1 MGQSWSR
8 SGLPGGGDFYVGPI
22 YATSLSHDRQ
32 TEVRLGESDASGG
45 GGGASAT
52 TVQIGARGLLPLL
65 DVASNMRKQDVF
77 KRLGV
82 LVKTS
87 GSRLMQ
93 NAEVVVTDYYR
104 LEGKRLVPRDRVQG
118 PNPTNWQGVKGPAE
132 ASTGLRV
139 GDTLYAINHRLVV
152 NKSKGQV
159 LRQINSLL
167 DKSDG
172 TPVILT
178 WKHTEEIDST
188 PWELEVCLPPPE
200 GEFVQLENE
209 WGPAR
214 PTKISSVSI

>member
-8 SGLPGGGDFYVGPI
+8 NGLPGGGDFYVGPI

-32 TEVRLGESDASGG
+32 TEVRLGGIDANG
-45 GGGASAT
+45 SAAT
-52 TVQIGARGLLPLL
+52 QTVQIGPRGQLELL
-65 DVASNMRKQDVF
+65 DVPTNMRKQDVF

-104 LEGKRLVPRDRVQG
+104 MEGKRLVPRNRVQG
-118 PNPTNWQGVKGPAE
+118 PNPTNWQGVKGPGE
-132 ASTGLRV
+132 ASAGLRI

-159 LRQINSLL
+159 LRQISSLL
-167 DKSDG
+167 DKSDSA
-172 TPVILT
+172 PVILT
-178 WKHTEEIDST
+178 WKHTEDIDST

-200 GEFVQLENE
+200 GVYTQLENE

>member
-8 SGLPGGGDFYVGPI
+8 NGIPGGGDFYVGPI

-32 TEVRLGESDASGG
+32 TEVRV
-45 GGGASAT
+45 GGADGAD
-52 TVQIGARGLLPLL
+52 TVQVGPRGQLSFLETPT
-65 DVASNMRKQDVF
+65 MRRQDFF

-82 LVKTS
+82 VAKTR

-93 NAEVVVTDYYR
+93 NAEVVITDLYR
-104 LEGKRLVPRDRVQG
+104 LDGKRFVPRDRVLG
-118 PNPTNWQGVKGPAE
+118 PVPSNWHGQMGPAE
-132 ASTGLRV
+132 ASGGLRV

-152 NKSKGQV
+152 NKSRGQV

-167 DKSDG
+167 EKSDG
-172 TPVILT
+172 VPVLLT
-178 WKHTEEIDST
+178 FKHTEEVSAI
-188 PWELEVCLPPPE
+188 PWDLETSMPPPE
-200 GEFVQLENE
+200 GVWTQPENE

>member
-1 MGQSWSR
+1 MGQGLSR
-8 SGLPGGGDFYVGPI
+8 NGMPGGDFYVGPI

-32 TEVRLGESDASGG
+32 TEVRVGGLDANGNALDTAQIG
-45 GGGASAT
+45 PRGQLPYLEASA
-52 TVQIGARGLLPLL
+52 V
-65 DVASNMRKQDVF
+65 RKQDFF
-77 KRLGV
+77 KRLGLV
-82 LVKTS
+82 VKTR

-93 NAEVVVTDYYR
+93 NAEVVITDYYR
-104 LEGKRLVPRDRVQG
+104 LEGKRFVPRDRVQG
-118 PNPTNWQGVKGPAE
+118 PTPTNWHGVKGPAE
-132 ASTGLRV
+132 SSTYLRT

-159 LRQINSLL
+159 LRQIHALL
-167 DKSDG
+167 EKNDSA
-172 TPVILT
+172 PVVLT
-178 WKHTEEIDST
+178 WKHTEDVNST